1 MGAGQSQNSNP
12 GEVVEKN
19 NNKKVEEI
27 SVNELQNSILEKC
40 RVIGTKYKDKF
51 LNKSFCDKLC
61 FIMENSLQNF
71 DMEVLEGIK
80 SNLEKK
86 NVPKKIKILMS
97 YDVHKDDRF
106 IVEGLNE
113 ELNDYLANEKQIK
126 FEKEYVR
133 DLSEEEK
140 LSYISNNILNE
151 LMDYRNQ
158 KGGSNNI
165 PNNNQTNNS
174 NRNQNNIPNT
184 KLPISSQNNQNKNK
198 SENINKLGKISQKLG
213 EIMKGENTFFTEDNY
228 DKDNEENNNNNILKN
243 NIPEEIPRNNTTK
256 EIPRNN
262 TTKEI
267 PKKKLINKEKNVK
280 NKIKKLNKI
289 QKKEEQ
295 NNNLS
300 DIEAESNMNYE
311 LNNQNNNQNLT
322 KKRICKKI
330 TEHYIVRINIIAAI
344 ISALPYKSKSG
355 QIEGFCYNRY
365 KTLSEGKFCLP
376 PGGLDELDN
385 LKKDEL
391 MKVVK
396 DFINITNETECKK
409 RGGYFKILNDL
420 EKDSLET
427 SDYLYNQ
434 KYREYYKKLKN
445 SYLNDLNLLLEI
457 LNELQTNTKLNNNTI
472 TLLSKKTKDVLTGLY
487 NNCQTNYINSY
498 ICLLKANYDKQKKDE
513 INQTL
518 LEMIS

>member
-1 MGAGQSQNSNP
+1 MGAGQSQNNNP

-19 NNKKVEEI
+19 NNKKVEGI
-27 SVNELQNSILEKC
+27 SINELQTNILEKC

-106 IVEGLNE
+106 IVDGLNE

-151 LMDYRNQ
+151 LMDNRNQ
-158 KGGSNNI
+158 KGGSNNV
-165 PNNNQTNNS
+165 PNVTNNS
-174 NRNQNNIPNT
+174 NINQNNVNIVPNT

-198 SENINKLGKISQKLG
+198 SENINKLGKIAKNLG
-213 EIMKGENTFFTEDNY
+213 KIMKGENTFTEENY
-228 DKDNEENNNNNILKN
+228 DTDEEENNNNHIIKN
-243 NIPEEIPRNNTTK
+243 NNNNKIT
-256 EIPRNN
+256 E
-262 TTKEI
+262 EI
-267 PKKKLINKEKNVK
+267 PKKKLEKKEKNVK
-280 NKIKKLNKI
+280 KKIEELNEI
-289 QKKEEQ
+289 QEEEEQ

-300 DIEAESNMNYE
+300 NIEEESNMNFK
-311 LNNQNNNQNLT
+311 LNNEESNNENKNDNLT

-355 QIEGFCYNRY
+355 KIEGFCYNRY

-396 DFINITNETECKK
+396 DFINITDETECKK

-513 INQTL
+513 INRTL

>member
-1 MGAGQSQNSNP
+1 MNF
-12 GEVVEKN
+12 K
-19 NNKKVEEI
+19 
-27 SVNELQNSILEKC
+27 
-40 RVIGTKYKDKF
+40 
-51 LNKSFCDKLC
+51 LN
-61 FIMENSLQNF
+61 
-71 DMEVLEGIK
+71 
-80 SNLEKK
+80 
-86 NVPKKIKILMS
+86 
-97 YDVHKDDRF
+97 
-106 IVEGLNE
+106 NE
-113 ELNDYLANEKQIK
+113 E
-126 FEKEYVR
+126 
-133 DLSEEEK
+133 
-140 LSYISNNILNE
+140 
-151 LMDYRNQ
+151 
-158 KGGSNNI
+158 
-165 PNNNQTNNS
+165 TNNE
-174 NRNQNNIPNT
+174 NQN
-184 KLPISSQNNQNKNK
+184 
-198 SENINKLGKISQKLG
+198 
-213 EIMKGENTFFTEDNY
+213 D
-228 DKDNEENNNNNILKN
+228 
-243 NIPEEIPRNNTTK
+243 
-256 EIPRNN
+256 
-262 TTKEI
+262 
-267 PKKKLINKEKNVK
+267 
-280 NKIKKLNKI
+280 
-289 QKKEEQ
+289 
-295 NNNLS
+295 
-300 DIEAESNMNYE
+300 
-311 LNNQNNNQNLT
+311 NLT

-355 QIEGFCYNRY
+355 KIEGFCYNRY

-396 DFINITNETECKK
+396 DFINITDETECKK

>member
-12 GEVVEKN
+12 SEVLEKN
-19 NNKKVEEI
+19 NNKNVEEI

-40 RVIGTKYKDKF
+40 RVIGNKYKDKF

-126 FEKEYVR
+126 FEKDYVR

-140 LSYISNNILNE
+140 LSYVSNNILNE
-151 LMDYRNQ
+151 LMNNRNQ
-158 KGGSNNI
+158 KGGSTNVLI
-165 PNNNQTNNS
+165 NNS
-174 NRNQNNIPNT
+174 VNNSINNLNTKQNNVNVIPNT
-184 KLPISSQNNQNKNK
+184 KLPISSQNKQNKNK
-198 SENINKLGKISQKLG
+198 SENINQLAKIAKNLDKIIK
-213 EIMKGENTFFTEDNY
+213 EENDFTQENFNIN
-228 DKDNEENNNNNILKN
+228 NEENNSHIIKN
-243 NIPEEIPRNNTTK
+243 NKLN
-256 EIPRNN
+256 
-262 TTKEI
+262 EI
-267 PKKKLINKEKNVK
+267 PKKKLDVKEKKVK
-280 NKIKKLNKI
+280 KKIEKLNEK
-289 QKKEEQ
+289 QEEEEQ

-300 DIEAESNMNYE
+300 NIEEESNMNYKLNYKLNNE
-311 LNNQNNNQNLT
+311 LNNEEKNENLT

-330 TEHYIVRINIIAAI
+330 SEHYIVRINIIAAI

-355 QIEGFCYNRY
+355 KIEGFCYNRY

-391 MKVVK
+391 LNVVK
-396 DFINITNETECKK
+396 DFINITDETECKN
-409 RGGYFKILNDL
+409 RGGYFKILNDM
-420 EKDSLET
+420 EKDSLEK

-445 SYLNDLNLLLEI
+445 SYLNDLNLLLDI

-518 LEMIS
+518 LEMLS

>member
-174 NRNQNNIPNT
+174 NRNQNNISNT

>member
-19 NNKKVEEI
+19 NNKKVEGI
-27 SVNELQNSILEKC
+27 SINELQTNILEKC
-40 RVIGTKYKDKF
+40 RVIGNKYKDKF

-106 IVEGLNE
+106 IVDGLNE

-158 KGGSNNI
+158 KGGSNNL
-165 PNNNQTNNS
+165 PNNNETNNS
-174 NRNQNNIPNT
+174 NINQNNVNQNNVNIVPNT

-198 SENINKLGKISQKLG
+198 SENINKLGKIAKNL
-213 EIMKGENTFFTEDNY
+213 EKIMKGENTFTEDNY
-228 DKDNEENNNNNILKN
+228 DTEEEENNNSHIIKN
-243 NIPEEIPRNNTTK
+243 NNNNKIT
-256 EIPRNN
+256 E
-262 TTKEI
+262 EI
-267 PKKKLINKEKNVK
+267 PKKKLEKKEKNVK
-280 NKIKKLNKI
+280 KKIEKLNEI
-289 QKKEEQ
+289 QEEEAQ
-295 NNNLS
+295 NNNSS
-300 DIEAESNMNYE
+300 DIEAESNMNYN
-311 LNNQNNNQNLT
+311 LNNEETNNENKNDNLT
-322 KKRICKKI
+322 KKRICEKI

-409 RGGYFKILNDL
+409 NGGYFKILNDL

>member
-19 NNKKVEEI
+19 NNKKVEGI
-27 SVNELQNSILEKC
+27 SINELQNSILEKC
-40 RVIGTKYKDKF
+40 RVIGAKYKDKF
-51 LNKSFCDKLC
+51 LNKNFCDKLC

-158 KGGSNNI
+158 KGGSKNV
-165 PNNNQTNNS
+165 PNNNETNNS
-174 NRNQNNIPNT
+174 NRNQNNVNIVPNT
-184 KLPISSQNNQNKNK
+184 KLPISSQNNQSKNK
-198 SENINKLGKISQKLG
+198 SENINKLGKITKNLG
-213 EIMKGENTFFTEDNY
+213 KIMKGENNFTEENY
-228 DKDNEENNNNNILKN
+228 DTDEEENNSHIIKN
-243 NIPEEIPRNNTTK
+243 NTPE
-256 EIPRNN
+256 
-262 TTKEI
+262 EI
-267 PKKKLINKEKNVK
+267 PKKKLEKKEKNVK
-280 NKIKKLNKI
+280 KKIEKLNEI
-289 QKKEEQ
+289 QEEEQQ

-300 DIEAESNMNYE
+300 DIEEESNMNFK
-311 LNNQNNNQNLT
+311 LNNEESNNENNNKDENLT

-396 DFINITNETECKK
+396 DFINITDETECKK